1 MRWGVSPKH
10 LSCPGPVWPSPCPL
24 LSLSALPLP
33 PQAHQLS
40 THSPPAEVQG
50 AHLPQQD
57 EATSST
63 LLSQVQDSF
72 SGYWDKAKSAA
83 HALYQKT
90 YLPTVDEKIRYHT
103 PSLRRTP

>member
-1 MRWGVSPKH
+1 MDNRY
-10 LSCPGPVWPSPCPL
+10 L
-24 LSLSALPLP
+24 LALFLI
-33 PQAHQLS
+33 LLVLGF
-40 THSPPAEVQG
+40 EVQG

-90 YLPTVDEKIRYHT
+90 YLPTVDEKIRDM
-103 PSLRRTP
+103 

>member
-1 MRWGVSPKH
+1 MDNRY
-10 LSCPGPVWPSPCPL
+10 L
-24 LSLSALPLP
+24 LALFLI
-33 PQAHQLS
+33 LLVLGF
-40 THSPPAEVQG
+40 EVQG

-90 YLPTVDEKIRYHT
+90 YLPTVDEKIRDMYNVST
-103 PSLRRTP
+103 ATVSTYLGILTDQVLSLLKGDP